1 MMLLQKKSFINNNE
15 FDNKKKK
22 KFSALFQIHPN
33 ILFVR
38 FQFYII
44 CLIVFPNTVPLSY
57 NPSQIVPMLHVSCLL
72 FMSICKNV

>member
-1 MMLLQKKSFINNNE
+1 MNLII
-15 FDNKKKK
+15 KKK

-72 FMSICKNV
+72 FMSICKNVRMCKCCIGVQQS